1 MNKGNK
7 IMLLKNQS
15 YDSKLMNDINMVR
28 GF

>member
-15 YDSKLMNDINMVR
+15 YDGKLMNDVSMVCA
-28 GF
+28 F